1 MKLQEEE
8 DAELACVARW
18 ALRICEISP
27 QGHEQDEIMTAL
39 EARTEL
45 PAAMVAR
52 ALKVIGF
59 NVVVIEGARYL
70 SGAVEGRSGY
80 LRLR

>member
-1 MKLQEEE
+1 M
-8 DAELACVARW
+8 VRW
-18 ALRICEISP
+18 ALGICEISS
-27 QGHEQDEIMTAL
+27 QGHDHDEIMTAL

-45 PAAMVAR
+45 SVAMITR
-52 ALKVIGF
+52 ALNVIGF
-59 NVVVIEGARYL
+59 NVVVIEGTRYL

>member
-1 MKLQEEE
+1 MELQEED
-8 DAELACVARW
+8 DAELTCVVRW
-18 ALRICEISP
+18 ALGICEISS
-27 QGHEQDEIMTAL
+27 QGHEHDVIMAAL

-45 PAAMVAR
+45 PTAAIAR

-59 NVVVIEGARYL
+59 NVVVIEDARCF